1 MITLEPFKSLTC
13 SIQPTSGPD
22 LVICDEGHI
31 LKNEAS
37 AVSKAMNSIRTRR
50 RVVLTGTPL
59 QNNLIECEVV
69 SSNRRSSGL
78 RFTLTCAYLKLV

>member
-1 MITLEPFKSLTC
+1 MSPVEFPPVMRFS
-13 SIQPTSGPD
+13 PAPAPGPD

-37 AVSKAMNSIRTRR
+37 AVSKAMNSIRTKR

-59 QNNLIECEVV
+59 QNNLVECE
-69 SSNRRSSGL
+69 
-78 RFTLTCAYLKLV
+78 AP